1 MPTVFRAHGFRFY
14 FVSHDLK
21 EPPHVHVERGGAAA
35 KFWLERCQL
44 ARNGGFPPHQLGDVL
59 RLLRTRRNELLE
71 AWHDHFG
78 TAQDG

>member
-1 MPTVFRAHGFRFY
+1 MPTVFRVRGCRFY

-44 ARNGGFPPHQLGDVL
+44 ARNDGFAPDELGDVL
-59 RLLRTRRNELLE
+59 RLLRARPDELLE
-71 AWHDHFG
+71 AWRDHLG